1 MTESMLAPCPPI
13 AGESG
18 RSGSL
23 APYYLLFFTSG
34 FPALLYQIV
43 WQRALFTIYGVNIQ
57 SVTVIVTVFML
68 GLGLGSLAGGRIST
82 ISGVQTLRTFGFIEL
97 SIGAFGVGSLSL
109 FKYVAQ
115 FTAGASTAATGI
127 ITFLLLL
134 IPTLLMGS
142 TLPLLVAFMVRRSS
156 NVGESVGSLYA
167 VNTLGS
173 GFACL
178 LASLF
183 VMRFLGESGA
193 VRLAAF
199 LNFLVGASAVLLASR
214 AAFPDKPLAQSSD
227 PKLSETHPT
236 IGMPIAMVFA
246 AATGFIALAYEI
258 LWYHIYSFTSGGT
271 ASCFANLLASYLFGI
286 AYGSFAVHDA
296 SRQKLRNNL
305 PRTLRGASGIVA
317 LGTIVAFL
325 VGPAVAFLV
334 SSGHILYNFT
344 YGLVGI
350 AAALLGAAF
359 PLLSHAAIGP
369 TDQAGTK
376 ISYLYLSNIIG
387 SALGSFVIG
396 FVVLDHL
403 STRQTSLLL
412 LVLGFSLAAVLAALA
427 PPLRSHVLLG
437 CALVVCIVLAVSSNA
452 LFSTMYERLLLKG
465 GYQRPTK
472 FTNLVENRSGIIAVD
487 SDEKVFGGG
496 IYDGQFNIDPVNG
509 RNGIF
514 RAYAIAAFHPHPR
527 RVLIIGLASGSWAQV
542 LANHPEAQDVTI
554 VEINPGYGQLID
566 QRPIVSSLM
575 HNPKVHIVIDDGRRW
590 LISHP
595 EQKFDFILMN
605 TTFHWRANATNL
617 LSVEFLQLIR
627 KHMNAGGVA
636 YYNTTSSGEVQ
647 LTGATVFPY
656 ALRVSNF
663 LAVSDSPIIF
673 DREQCKRILTSYR
686 IDDRS
691 VFDLSKAPDRDS
703 IDQMSSLSW
712 ANNETDGPFLD
723 VTIENRESL
732 LKRLKGKQLITDDNM
747 GSEWK

>member
-1 MTESMLAPCPPI
+1 M
-13 AGESG
+13 
-18 RSGSL
+18 
-23 APYYLLFFTSG
+23 
-34 FPALLYQIV
+34 
-43 WQRALFTIYGVNIQ
+43 N
-57 SVTVIVTVFML
+57 
-68 GLGLGSLAGGRIST
+68 
-82 ISGVQTLRTFGFIEL
+82 
-97 SIGAFGVGSLSL
+97 
-109 FKYVAQ
+109 
-115 FTAGASTAATGI
+115 
-127 ITFLLLL
+127 
-134 IPTLLMGS
+134 
-142 TLPLLVAFMVRRSS
+142 
-156 NVGESVGSLYA
+156 
-167 VNTLGS
+167 
-173 GFACL
+173 
-178 LASLF
+178 
-183 VMRFLGESGA
+183 
-193 VRLAAF
+193 
-199 LNFLVGASAVLLASR
+199 
-214 AAFPDKPLAQSSD
+214 
-227 PKLSETHPT
+227 
-236 IGMPIAMVFA
+236 
-246 AATGFIALAYEI
+246 
-258 LWYHIYSFTSGGT
+258 
-271 ASCFANLLASYLFGI
+271 
-286 AYGSFAVHDA
+286 
-296 SRQKLRNNL
+296 
-305 PRTLRGASGIVA
+305 
-317 LGTIVAFL
+317 
-325 VGPAVAFLV
+325 
-334 SSGHILYNFT
+334 
-344 YGLVGI
+344 
-350 AAALLGAAF
+350 
-359 PLLSHAAIGP
+359 
-369 TDQAGTK
+369 
-376 ISYLYLSNIIG
+376 
-387 SALGSFVIG
+387 
-396 FVVLDHL
+396 
-403 STRQTSLLL
+403 
-412 LVLGFSLAAVLAALA
+412 
-427 PPLRSHVLLG
+427 G
-437 CALVVCIVLAVSSNA
+437 CS
-452 LFSTMYERLLLKG
+452 LKG
-465 GYQRPTK
+465 AIRRPTK